1 VRLFVAVGAA
11 LNLIFPFTALAHA
24 ILVDSTPRQDAVI
37 SDRNVAVQLAFNS
50 RVDQSRSTLTLEG
63 PDHDSTQVAVE
74 KDSAQPAKL
83 SARIADLKPGL
94 YKLHW
99 QVLAIDGHITRG
111 MISFS
116 VR

>member
-1 VRLFVAVGAA
+1 VRLFLTAGTA
-11 LNLIFPFTALAHA
+11 LILPFTAWAHA
-24 ILVDSTPRQDAVI
+24 ILVDSAPREDAVI
-37 SDRNVAVQLAFNS
+37 SGQNIAIQLAFNS
-50 RVDQSRSTLTLEG
+50 RVDQLRSTLTLEG

-74 KDSAQPAKL
+74 RDSTQPTKL
-83 SARIADLKPGL
+83 SARVADLKPGL

>member
-1 VRLFVAVGAA
+1 VRLFLAA
-11 LNLIFPFTALAHA
+11 GIALILPFSAWAHA
-24 ILVDSTPRQDAVI
+24 ILVDSTPREDAVI
-37 SDRNVAVQLAFNS
+37 SGRNIAVQLAFNS
-50 RVDQSRSTLTLEG
+50 RVDQTRSTLTLEG

-74 KDSAQPAKL
+74 KDSTHPAKL
-83 SARIADLKPGL
+83 SARVADLKPGL